1 MKRAEG
7 FRHCQMAD
15 ESVLVRG
22 IGMLIGLNIQG
33 TAQRRK
39 GMSVMFKSIEK
50 APIYRQHP
58 KV

>member
-15 ESVLVRG
+15 ELVLVRD
-22 IGMLIGLNIQG
+22 IGMLIGLYIQG
-33 TAQRRK
+33 TAQRS